1 MYRNDTWEELDMLG
15 ASKRRA
21 GWGAAAAVALIAV
34 AGVFAAVASAAV
46 PQNTAAPTISGTAK
60 EGSTLTASTGTW
72 TNSPTSFVYQ
82 WQRCATD
89 GTGCGDINGATDK
102 TYTPTSGDVSHTLRV
117 VVTATNADGKASTSS
132 EPSAIVDSKNGPN
145 NTVKPTVTG
154 TAVVGEQLRVSNGS
168 WSPTPTSFSRQW
180 QRCNADGNG
189 CLNIAGATGAT
200 YGVRSA
206 DVGHRLR
213 ALVTARASGGTATA
227 VSNTSGVVT
236 GQTTTVT
243 TTTTTTTTTTVPGNK
258 APSIAFLSLR
268 RVGVRVY
275 ARFRVCDDRIG
286 RISVIERDN
295 KARALSTRRRFA
307 VTLSQSCGSF
317 SRSWIPA
324 ARFRSHGRYVVTL
337 RAVDKSGA
345 LSRLVSRSL
354 FNR

>member
-1 MYRNDTWEELDMLG
+1 MLG
-15 ASKRRA
+15 GSKRRA

-34 AGVFAAVASAAV
+34 AGVFAAVASAAA

-60 EGSTLTASTGTW
+60 EASTLTASAGTW
-72 TNSPTSFVYQ
+72 TNSPTSFAYQ

-102 TYTPTSGDVSHTLRV
+102 TYTPTSGDVSHTARV

-132 EPSAIVDSKNGPN
+132 DPSAIVDSKNGPN

-180 QRCNADGNG
+180 QRCNADGDG
-189 CLNIAGATGAT
+189 CLNISGATGAT

-206 DVGHRLR
+206 DVGHRMR

-227 VSNTSGVVT
+227 VPNTSGVVT

-243 TTTTTTTTTTVPGNK
+243 TTTTTTTTVPGNK
-258 APSIAFLSLR
+258 APSIRFLSLR
-268 RVGVRVY
+268 RVGARVY

-286 RISVIERDN
+286 RIGVIERDN

-337 RAVDKSGA
+337 RAVDRSGA

>member
-1 MYRNDTWEELDMLG
+1 
-15 ASKRRA
+15 
-21 GWGAAAAVALIAV
+21 VALIAV
-34 AGVFAAVASAAV
+34 AGVFASVASAAV

-72 TNSPTSFVYQ
+72 TNSPTSFAYQ

-89 GTGCGDINGATDK
+89 GTACGDINGATDK

-117 VVTATNADGKASTSS
+117 VVTATNADGKAASS
-132 EPSAIVDSKNGPN
+132 SDPSAIVDSKNGPN

-154 TAVVGEQLRVSNGS
+154 TAVVGEQLRVTNGS

-180 QRCNADGNG
+180 QRCNADGDG
-189 CLNIAGATGAT
+189 CLNISGATGAT
-200 YGVRSA
+200 DGVRSA

-227 VSNTSGVVT
+227 VSSTSGVVT

-243 TTTTTTTTTTVPGNK
+243 TTMTTTTTVPGNK
-258 APSIAFLSLR
+258 APTIAFLSLR

-295 KARALSTRRRFA
+295 KARALSAKRRFA
-307 VTLSQSCGSF
+307 MTLSQSCGSF

-324 ARFRSHGRYVVTL
+324 ARFRSHGRYVATL
-337 RAVDKSGA
+337 RAVDRSGA

>member
-1 MYRNDTWEELDMLG
+1 MLG
-15 ASKRRA
+15 NSKRRA

-34 AGVFAAVASAAV
+34 GGVFAAVASAAV

-72 TNSPTSFVYQ
+72 TNSPTSFAYQ
-82 WQRCATD
+82 WQRCASD
-89 GTGCGDINGATDK
+89 GTGCGDVNGATDK
-102 TYTPTSGDVSHTLRV
+102 TYVPVSGDVSHTLRI
-117 VVTATNADGKASTSS
+117 VVTATNADGKASASS

-145 NTVKPTVTG
+145 NTVKPAVTG
-154 TAVVGEQLRVSNGS
+154 TAVVGEQLRVGNGS

-189 CLNIAGATGAT
+189 CLNVSGATGAS

-213 ALVTARASGGTATA
+213 ALVTARAAGGTATA

-243 TTTTTTTTTTVPGNK
+243 TTTTTTTTVPGNK

-268 RVGVRVY
+268 RVGVRIY

-337 RAVDKSGA
+337 RAVDRSGA

>member
-1 MYRNDTWEELDMLG
+1 MVG
-15 ASKRRA
+15 GSKRRA

-72 TNSPTSFVYQ
+72 TNSPTSFAYQ
-82 WQRCATD
+82 WQRCASD
-89 GTGCGDINGATDK
+89 GTACGDINGATDK

-117 VVTATNADGKASTSS
+117 VVTATNADGKASASS

-180 QRCNADGNG
+180 QRCNADGSA
-189 CLNIAGATGAT
+189 CLSISGATGAT

-243 TTTTTTTTTTVPGNK
+243 TTTTTTTTVQGNK

-337 RAVDKSGA
+337 RAVDRSGA

>member
-1 MYRNDTWEELDMLG
+1 MLG
-15 ASKRRA
+15 ESRRRA
-21 GWGAAAAVALIAV
+21 GWGAAAAAVALIAV

-46 PQNTAAPTISGTAK
+46 PQNTAAPTIGGTAK

-72 TNSPTSFVYQ
+72 TNSPTSFAYQ
-82 WQRCATD
+82 WQRCASD
-89 GTGCGDINGATDK
+89 GTGCGDVNGATDK
-102 TYTPTSGDVSHTLRV
+102 TYTPTSGDVSHTARV
-117 VVTATNADGKASTSS
+117 VVTATNADGKASASS
-132 EPSAIVDSKNGPN
+132 EPSAIVDSKNGPS

-189 CLNIAGATGAT
+189 CLNISGATGAT

-227 VSNTSGVVT
+227 VSNASGVVT

-275 ARFRVCDDRIG
+275 ARFRICDDRIG

-295 KARALSTRRRFA
+295 KARALSARRRFA
-307 VTLSQSCGSF
+307 VTLSRSCGSF
-317 SRSWIPA
+317 SRSWVPA
-324 ARFRSHGRYVVTL
+324 PRFRSHGRYVVTL
-337 RAVDKSGA
+337 RAVDRSGA

>member
-1 MYRNDTWEELDMLG
+1 MLG
-15 ASKRRA
+15 DSKRRA
-21 GWGAAAAVALIAV
+21 GSGAAAAVALIAV
-34 AGVFAAVASAAV
+34 AGVFATVASAAV
-46 PQNTAAPTISGTAK
+46 PQNTAAPTITGTAK

-72 TNSPTSFVYQ
+72 TNSPTSFAYQ

-89 GTGCGDINGATDK
+89 GTACGDINGATDK
-102 TYTPTSGDVSHTLRV
+102 TYTPTSGDVSHTVQV
-117 VVTATNADGKASTSS
+117 VVTATNADGKASAPSD
-132 EPSAIVDSKNGPN
+132 PSAIVDSKNGPS

-180 QRCNADGNG
+180 QRCNADGNS
-189 CLNIAGATGAT
+189 CLNISGATGAT

-227 VSNTSGVVT
+227 VSSTSGVVT

-243 TTTTTTTTTTVPGNK
+243 TTTTTTTTVPGNR
-258 APSIAFLSLR
+258 APSISFLSLR
-268 RVGVRVY
+268 RVGARVY

-286 RISVIERDN
+286 RISVTERDN
-295 KARALSTRRRFA
+295 KARALSAKRRFA
-307 VTLSQSCGSF
+307 VTLTQSCGSF

-324 ARFRSHGRYVVTL
+324 PRFRSHGRYVATL
-337 RAVDKSGA
+337 RAVDRSGA
-345 LSRLVSRSL
+345 LSRIVSRSL
-354 FNR
+354 FYR

>member
-1 MYRNDTWEELDMLG
+1 
-15 ASKRRA
+15 
-21 GWGAAAAVALIAV
+21 VALIAV
-34 AGVFAAVASAAV
+34 VGVFAAVASAAV

-72 TNSPTSFVYQ
+72 TNSPTSFAYQ

-132 EPSAIVDSKNGPN
+132 EPSPIVDSKNGPN

-213 ALVTARASGGTATA
+213 ALVTARASGGTSTA

-337 RAVDKSGA
+337 RAVDRSGA